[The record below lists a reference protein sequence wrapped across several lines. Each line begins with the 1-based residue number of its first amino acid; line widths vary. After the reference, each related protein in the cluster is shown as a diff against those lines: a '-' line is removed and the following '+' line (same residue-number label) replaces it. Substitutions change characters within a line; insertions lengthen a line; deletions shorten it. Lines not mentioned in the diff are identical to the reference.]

1 MTESAAPTTD
11 TRLQHVGEAVLVLAG
26 SYLIAGIVVAVTDPL
41 TAAVVGSAADSNMAK
56 IARTIIQ
63 YGTVIG
69 VVAFYLRAIDTDR
82 LVRLAVPS
90 RRTIGLIVGGTVVLL
105 GSQYAINQL
114 LQLAN
119 VAPGANQAVLTGV
132 GHPLYTFA
140 VIDSVDEVA
149 RAVAPHLSGRTGS
162 GTSSS
167 SSPTSTASRGRSRS
181 RPTTS
186 CARGRRGSHSPSPS
200 SRVRP

>member
-1 MTESAAPTTD
+1 
-11 TRLQHVGEAVLVLAG
+11 VLVLAG

-41 TAAVVGSAADSNMAK
+41 TAAVVGSAADGNMAK

-132 GHPLYTFA
+132 GHPLYYLAMIPVSLLF
-140 VIDSVDEVA
+140 V
-149 RAVAPHLSGRTGS
+149 G
-162 GTSSS
+162 
-167 SSPTSTASRGRSRS
+167 
-181 RPTTS
+181 
-186 CARGRRGSHSPSPS
+186 
-200 SRVRP
+200 